1 MTALATAPSLDLD
14 SLDHLVLHVASME
27 DATAFYVDVLGL
39 GAERL
44 ADDRTVVRL
53 GGSRIELRAAGP
65 GDVRG
70 GTRIC
75 LVTRM
80 PVEGV
85 LRLLAAHGVTAQ
97 HGPADG
103 SSAGERVLSVFVRD
117 PDGNL
122 IELANRLEGTTA
134 E

>member
-1 MTALATAPSLDLD
+1 MTALATTPSLDLD
-14 SLDHLVLHVASME
+14 SLDHLVLHVASL
-27 DATAFYVDVLGL
+27 ATSTAFYVDVLGL
-39 GAERL
+39 QPEL
-44 ADDRTVVRL
+44 QSADRAVVRL
-53 GGSRIELRAAGP
+53 GDSRIELRRGTDE
-65 GDVRG
+65 DVRG

-85 LRLLAAHGVTAQ
+85 LRLLAAHDITAQ
-97 HGPADG
+97 HGPVDG

-122 IELANRLEGTTA
+122 IELANRLEGS
-134 E
+134 